1 MESIQKCII
10 TGSLF
15 ILTIAAGIWLHHTGK
30 PFNIII
36 FTLHKFAAIAT
47 TVLVVILIVNL
58 VKKVEINHII
68 FVLIVLDGL
77 AFLALYITSALLS
90 IGKLTGNIILI
101 THNIAT
107 ILALSI
113 TAWNS
118 YFLLKR

>member
-1 MESIQKCII
+1 
-10 TGSLF
+10 
-15 ILTIAAGIWLHHTGK
+15 
-30 PFNIII
+30 
-36 FTLHKFAAIAT
+36 
-47 TVLVVILIVNL
+47 VVILIVNL

-113 TAWNS
+113 TAWIS